1 MIIIMEKIKKFGITP
16 LWCMLF
22 IIPFLW
28 GGFYDFAVCFIN
40 IALIIIL
47 LVKYLKNKLI
57 KIELNYPFY
66 ISLIFVIGNILALF
80 WAVDK
85 ICALFGLI
93 RSIALFMFVINLFQI
108 DVEKRE
114 KLNFA
119 IFLSGLVMII
129 ISGILAIIP
138 ATRSFVVTDGN
149 RFTGFFQYANSFAI
163 FLLIGLIIFI
173 KNNYSDKIK
182 IPISMLFIIAILL
195 TGSRITF
202 LLLVLS
208 LIYFIFKSEKKGKVK
223 YLTGLFSLIVICLVI
238 AIVTN
243 NYQNLGRIFT
253 MSFSSSTLIGRIIY
267 YKDGLAMLL
276 NNLFGYGYMGYSY
289 VYPTFQTAPYYI
301 KFIHNDYLQI
311 ALDIGILPLIC
322 FVVILVRA
330 VLNKRID
337 RNNIII
343 LIFLCIHMF
352 FEFDLQ
358 FFSLLCI
365 FSLLIYNNSEKTK
378 QMSFSFLIIIFEI
391 LIIIWSGYFGIA
403 SISDIFETG
412 DLGFKLISNYTSAKE
427 KNH

>member
-1 MIIIMEKIKKFGITP
+1 
-16 LWCMLF
+16 
-22 IIPFLW
+22 
-28 GGFYDFAVCFIN
+28 
-40 IALIIIL
+40 
-47 LVKYLKNKLI
+47 
-57 KIELNYPFY
+57 
-66 ISLIFVIGNILALF
+66 
-80 WAVDK
+80 
-85 ICALFGLI
+85 
-93 RSIALFMFVINLFQI
+93 
-108 DVEKRE
+108 
-114 KLNFA
+114 
-119 IFLSGLVMII
+119 
-129 ISGILAIIP
+129 
-138 ATRSFVVTDGN
+138 
-149 RFTGFFQYANSFAI
+149 
-163 FLLIGLIIFI
+163 
-173 KNNYSDKIK
+173 
-182 IPISMLFIIAILL
+182 
-195 TGSRITF
+195 
-202 LLLVLS
+202 
-208 LIYFIFKSEKKGKVK
+208 
-223 YLTGLFSLIVICLVI
+223 
-238 AIVTN
+238 
-243 NYQNLGRIFT
+243 

-403 SISDIFETG
+403 SISDIFEIG

-427 KNH
+427 KKSLDYYINDNLKEANKIAEDIISQNKYSIVGYNIKSYYSCATKKYDDMIYQKQKAIKLDKYNMENYDDYILILSRAIEDSIKSSDYDNANKYINYALDVENMLNELKENTSDLAYKINDSPTFELNENSKKYLEVLKNK